1 MPLSR
6 NALIDLAVDGYF
18 GNVGRRD
25 IAALLGNMAEDVSM
39 QVPSM
44 GIRFADKQAIADHFD
59 DFLDAYSA
67 VSVDDFIVTADIENQ
82 SVAVRFRITLTP
94 SDGGEPRVMRN
105 CNFFEIDA
113 AGRIRAITNYMS
125 GQIEAGF
132 HAGVSR

>member
-1 MPLSR
+1 MTLSR
-6 NALIDLAVDGYF
+6 DALIDLAVDGYF

-25 IAALLGNMAEDVSM
+25 ITALLGNMAEDVSM

-59 DFLDAYSA
+59 DFLGAYST
-67 VSVDDFIVTADIENQ
+67 VTVDNFIVTADVENQ
-82 SVAVRFRITLTP
+82 SVAVRFRIRLTP
-94 SDGGEPRVMRN
+94 SDGGEPRVMWN
-105 CNFFEIDA
+105 CNFFEIDP
-113 AGRIRAITNYMS
+113 AGRIQAITNYMS